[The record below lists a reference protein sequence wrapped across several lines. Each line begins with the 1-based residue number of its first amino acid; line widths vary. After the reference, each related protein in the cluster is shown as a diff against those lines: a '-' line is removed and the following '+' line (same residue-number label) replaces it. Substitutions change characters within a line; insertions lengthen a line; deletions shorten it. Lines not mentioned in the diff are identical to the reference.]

1 MRRLALIL
9 IPTLLVPAAAVAQK
23 SIIEIKSPE
32 IQAGAILEFHCKSCS
47 SDDEDKDDNQPAV
60 QVTETSVDGD
70 RKAVQ
75 VDNMMGGSPVRTFRD
90 LDDAEPPVVVQKTQE
105 NEGSAVTFSGGG
117 DFGVEEVG
125 PSSGETVDE
134 GSRTSS
140 VNMENAE
147 HDNVDG
153 PSNSG
158 PEILE
163 LRPGATVVPQDQ

>member
-1 MRRLALIL
+1 M
-9 IPTLLVPAAAVAQK
+9 AQS
-23 SIIEIKSPE
+23 SIVEIRSPE
-32 IQAGAILEFHCKSCS
+32 IQAGAIREFHCKNCS
-47 SDDEDKDDNQPAV
+47 SDDEGKGDYQPAV

-90 LDDAEPPVVVQKTQE
+90 LDDNEPPTVVQNTQQ

-117 DFGVEEVG
+117 DFDVDEVG
-125 PSSGETVDE
+125 PSSGEAVDE
-134 GSRTSS
+134 GSQTSS

-163 LRPGATVVPQDQ
+163 LRPGTTVAPQDQ